1 MPAVPVNPRVR
12 PSRLRTRRNVA
23 AMTPDQLAAYRSAL
37 GDMQALKPTDDRSY
51 AFHAGHHGLP
61 LPVYCQHGTA
71 LFLPWHR
78 AYLYFFERELRDR
91 EAERASREG
100 REAREVAQP
109 FWDWTA
115 PAASPAEAIPAAYRD
130 ERDAAGQLNP
140 MHHGTVS
147 PAAMEQQRD
156 LQPPVGPLD
165 LPAET
170 FREPGLP
177 DTELPTKE
185 RIDGIVAEPDFVT
198 FYRRLEDWHGRVH
211 VWTGG
216 SGHMR
221 HVPLAAFDPIFWA
234 HHCMIDRL
242 WRLWELRHPLPPFT
256 DAFLNSALPPFP
268 MTVAQTLSV
277 TALGYDYATAA
288 VFVPDEPAAGG

>member
-1 MPAVPVNPRVR
+1 MLAVPVTARVR
-12 PSRLRTRRNVA
+12 PPRLRTRRNA
-23 AMTPDQLAAYRSAL
+23 SSMTPDQLAAYRSAL
-37 GDMQALKPTDDRSY
+37 ADMQALRPTDDRSY

-61 LPVYCQHGTA
+61 LPIQCQHGTA

-91 EAERASREG
+91 EAERAREEG
-100 REAREVAQP
+100 REPREIAQP
-109 FWDWTA
+109 FWDWTVPATA
-115 PAASPAEAIPAAYRD
+115 PEDAIPAAYRE
-130 ERDAAGQLNP
+130 ERDAAGHANP

-147 PAAMEQQRD
+147 PAAMEQQHEMQR
-156 LQPPVGPLD
+156 PLD

-170 FREPGLP
+170 FRQPGLP
-177 DTELPTKE
+177 GTERPTKE
-185 RIDGIVAEPDFVT
+185 RIDGIVAERDFDT

-216 SGHMR
+216 EGHMR

-242 WRLWELRHPLPPFT
+242 WRIWQLEHPPPPFT
-256 DAFLNSALPPFP
+256 DAFLGTALAPFP

-277 TALGYDYATAA
+277 TALGYDYATTA
-288 VFVPDEPAAGG
+288 VDIPGEGSPGG